1 MRWAQRRPRA
11 SCKRSRTA
19 RFWATASTP
28 FPSPDRR
35 RGEHSPH
42 PTQPTAGPAPDL
54 HLPCPGGATPG
65 ARRPAVA
72 GSALGRDRAEQPV
85 GLVVDAG
92 GEVQSVRVAVQAG
105 VAELERPEPVDR
117 ELAVPRGV
125 ERAAVLELAVPHL
138 PVGVDLPVAEVADQQ
153 IAAEATERRRRPGDP
168 PRGVE
173 LPVPG
178 DATEELPVE
187 VVDVHDPEPTA
198 VRLVVRST
206 LLLRVGHED
215 PVVDRLDPERSVVLR
230 ELAVDER
237 TGRV

>member
-1 MRWAQRRPRA
+1 MRWVQRRPRA

-42 PTQPTAGPAPDL
+42 PTQPTAGPAPDCI
-54 HLPCPGGATPG
+54 CPAPAGRRR
-65 ARRPAVA
+65 ARAAPAVA

-92 GEVQSVRVAVQAG
+92 GEVQGVRVAVQAG

-125 ERAAVLELAVPHL
+125 ECAAVLELAVPQL

-153 IAAEATERRRRPGDP
+153 VAAKAAERRRGLGDP
-168 PRGVE
+168 PRSVE
-173 LPVPG
+173 LPVLG
-178 DATEELPVE
+178 NATEELPVE
-187 VVDVHDPEPTA
+187 VVDVDDAESPP
-198 VRLVVRST
+198 VLLVVRPA
-206 LLLRVGHED
+206 LLL
-215 PVVDRLDPERSVVLR
+215 
-230 ELAVDER
+230 
-237 TGRV
+237 